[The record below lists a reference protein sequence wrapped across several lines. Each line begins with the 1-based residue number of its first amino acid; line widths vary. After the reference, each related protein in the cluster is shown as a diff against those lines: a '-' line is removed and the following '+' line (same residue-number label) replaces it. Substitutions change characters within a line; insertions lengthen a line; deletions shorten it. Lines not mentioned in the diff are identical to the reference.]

1 MAGDVVAWGCAA
13 VVILGL
19 AAYVFFEILKRWR
32 VGLRLSALDESLL
45 YDDGVS
51 VEVITDTPIGSSM
64 VGGVVAEFVEEV
76 VIKKCVMY
84 NTTKFTTK
92 CVNL

>member
-1 MAGDVVAWGCAA
+1 MAGDVVAWGCAS

-19 AAYVFFEILKRWR
+19 AAYVFFEVLKRWR

-64 VGGVVAEFVEEV
+64 VGGVVAECVEDQSP
-76 VIKKCVMY
+76 
-84 NTTKFTTK
+84 
-92 CVNL
+92 

>member
-1 MAGDVVAWGCAA
+1 MLLHHGEHCWRDSLALAGDVVAWGCAA

-19 AAYVFFEILKRWR
+19 AAYVFFEVLKRWR

-64 VGGVVAEFVEEV
+64 VGGVVAEFVEDRGP
-76 VIKKCVMY
+76 
-84 NTTKFTTK
+84 
-92 CVNL
+92 